1 MKAISSSTG
10 LSETAPPSREAAR
23 RAQHELPKLR
33 LIAIVVVAA
42 ALSGCTTS
50 TRYDVLRTEFVN
62 TKPSAYYAA
71 EVAAPDTE
79 EDNASVSYTDFF
91 NDVERKIM
99 RSKERWE
106 TALAA
111 ENDPAALENFEPGN
125 YAAYRELAA
134 DPNLDDRLG
143 EGIDLPT
150 LTGLVHELNP
160 AIKAAGTRLRATL
173 EQYPQAAYL
182 DNVLQQYNAF
192 TKQLDTRIGPP
203 RHKQMTAM
211 SFPFP
216 DALALKGKIVD
227 EEVEIAR
234 RQHEIAVRDAI
245 TTMREAYYRYL
256 FVNEAIDINLENQA
270 LLGQMIK
277 VAQQK
282 IRSGESKYNA
292 VIMAQVE
299 LAKLSDAIITFEEQR
314 ETFIA
319 RINTLLNRAP
329 DAVLGPITPVTDTD
343 VAADLD
349 TLYATAV
356 ENRQELQQQRLR
368 IARMNTMVELAT
380 RMAYPDASLG
390 AGYFEDRMRLSSGSS
405 GAMPA
410 FMPQRELNH
419 AQTPWFGQRDAY
431 IREGEVKVDGM
442 SRMLTSMEDQ
452 TRFAVK
458 QEHFG
463 LETANRSIAL
473 YRNSLLPQARQ
484 SLEASSS
491 AYRSGETDFLTFL
504 DAERTLLK
512 FRLEEQR
519 AFRDLRVHQAKLEQ
533 LAGQA
538 LARQPF
544 EIEGENE

>member
-62 TKPSAYYAA
+62 AKPSAYYAA

-79 EDNASVSYTDFF
+79 EDNTSVSYTDFF

-111 ENDPAALENFEPGN
+111 ENDPAALEDFEPGN
-125 YAAYRELAA
+125 YAAYRELVA

-182 DNVLQQYNAF
+182 DNVL
-192 TKQLDTRIGPP
+192 
-203 RHKQMTAM
+203 KQMTAM

-368 IARMNTMVELAT
+368 IARMNTMLELAT

-405 GAMPA
+405 GAMPT